1 MPTRPARQ
9 SRALASS
16 STQLVLR
23 EAKRLHRA
31 ATAISRL
38 ISLPVLR
45 RLLAA
50 GAVPALTLPNLYRA
64 RNTVQRKHVL
74 RALAIEAGYG
84 SWEEYSRALP
94 LLDAQQISQA
104 FLLERDT
111 PGLKLWFTSEAGA
124 AQFASAYGGHP
135 VRVGRQAVVMPTAQ
149 LDPELLDGAD
159 VEASHE

>member
-1 MPTRPARQ
+1 MPTRSARQ
-9 SRALASS
+9 SRATTSL

-31 ATAISRL
+31 ATADSRW

-50 GAVPALTLPNLYRA
+50 GAVPAVTLPNLYRA
-64 RNTVQRKHVL
+64 RDTVQRKHVL
-74 RALAIEAGYG
+74 RALAVEAGYG
-84 SWEEYSRALP
+84 NWEEYSGALP
-94 LLDAQQISQA
+94 LLDAQQISRA
-104 FLLERDT
+104 IFLQRDT

-124 AQFASAYGGHP
+124 AQFAATHGGHP
-135 VRVGRQAVVMPTAQ
+135 VRVGRQAVVVPTAR
-149 LDPELLDGAD
+149 LDAEHFDGAD